1 MLRVVLSTDTLENQI
16 KKEAG
21 LQRQTPFPARTA
33 AELKTGARCIG
44 EVLLEDV
51 EYVAYTGIISRRR
64 SKTIPACRSKY
75 RLNGSAFPH
84 PMRIMILGGGVLGGA
99 IAKIL
104 CDRRHDVT
112 IVEKNPDV
120 ARQLDDGLDAA
131 VVVGSGTHANTLF
144 AAGVTSTEICL
155 AVTGNDEANLVGTS
169 LAKAMGVRRCV
180 AHVFAPSLR
189 DTSTFDYSRHFNID
203 RVMSIESLTAAEIA
217 GEIRETGDWKIE
229 HFANGEIELQEVTIF
244 REPPPELR
252 KPLAELRFPPE
263 VRVATIRRGSETK
276 IATASDC
283 ITAGDRVS
291 LIGVREEIERVKKKF
306 QAGSVKKQRVLIGG
320 GGETGFQLALLL
332 ETRGYSV
339 TVMEIDR
346 SRCDFLST
354 RLPRSTIIHG
364 DATSRNDIYNEQIE
378 DLDTFVACTG
388 GGEANIISALEVR
401 TYNPK
406 IQTMILSD
414 RANYR
419 DLALRVGIDKAFV
432 PAHVLARQVLGFL
445 NAGAIVY
452 RNTQLFPRVVDVLEL
467 CVPDGAAITKEKL
480 RNVKLPPRC
489 LFGAVIRDGFVQVP
503 SADFQFRSGDDVV
516 ALVQPDQLNE
526 LVKLF

>member
-1 MLRVVLSTDTLENQI
+1 
-16 KKEAG
+16 
-21 LQRQTPFPARTA
+21 
-33 AELKTGARCIG
+33 
-44 EVLLEDV
+44 
-51 EYVAYTGIISRRR
+51 
-64 SKTIPACRSKY
+64 
-75 RLNGSAFPH
+75 
-84 PMRIMILGGGVLGGA
+84 MRIMILGGGVLGGT

-112 IVEKNPDV
+112 IIEKNPNV
-120 ARQLDDGLDAA
+120 VKQLDNSLDAS
-131 VVVGSGTHANTLF
+131 VVAGSGTHANTLF
-144 AAGVTSTEICL
+144 SAGITAAEICL
-155 AVTGNDEANLVGTS
+155 AVMGNDEANLVGAS
-169 LAKAMGVRRCV
+169 LAKAMGVRRSV

-189 DTSTFDYSRHFNID
+189 DTSTFDYTKHFNID

-244 REPPPELR
+244 KEPPPELR
-252 KPLAELRFPPE
+252 KPLSELRFPPE

-276 IATASDC
+276 IATAADC

-320 GGETGFQLALLL
+320 GGESGFQLALLL
-332 ETRGYSV
+332 EARGYSV
-339 TVMEIDR
+339 TVMEVNR
-346 SRCDFLST
+346 VRCDFLSNH
-354 RLPRSTIIHG
+354 LPRSTIIHG
-364 DATSRNDIYNEQIE
+364 DTTSRNDVFNERIE

-388 GGEANIISALEVR
+388 SGESNIISALEVK

-406 IQTMILSD
+406 IQTMISTN
-414 RANYR
+414 RPNYR

-432 PAHVLARQVLGFL
+432 PAMVMARQVLGFL
-445 NAGAIVY
+445 NAGAIVF
-452 RNTQLFPRVVDVLEL
+452 RNTQLFPRVVDVLEIR
-467 CVPDGAAITKEKL
+467 VPDGATITRDKL
-480 RNVKLPPRC
+480 RYAKLPSRC

-503 SADFQFRSGDDVV
+503 NADFQFRPGDDVV
-516 ALVQPDQLNE
+516 ALVQPDLLNE